1 MLEIRQ
7 QKILDYLNSNK
18 SASIEELSKYC
29 DVSKATI
36 RRDLNYL
43 DTTEDLIRVRGG
55 ALHKIRKID
64 PFVLPRSIIQADAKK
79 RIGKAAAD
87 LVQDDETII
96 VSTGSTTEAMI
107 PYLSEKKGL
116 TVITNALNVAYQ
128 LTKFENISTIV
139 LGGLMRHSELDLLG
153 HITEDSLSDL
163 VATKLF
169 RGVKGVHPKLGLTAS
184 DIGHVRT
191 DRKMI
196 DIVQE
201 LIILADHTKFYSNGS
216 IKVGPVSIASTIIT
230 DINAPKE
237 EVEIIRTMGVR
248 VITV

>member
-1 MLEIRQ
+1 MRETRQ
-7 QKILDYLNSNK
+7 QKILDYLNINK
-18 SASIEELSKYC
+18 SANIEELSKYC
-29 DVSKATI
+29 DVSEATI

-43 DTTEDLIRVRGG
+43 ETTEDLVRVRGG
-55 ALHKIRKID
+55 ALRKIRKID
-64 PFVLPRSIIQADAKK
+64 PFILPRSFIQADAKK

-107 PYLSEKKGL
+107 PYLSDKKGL

-139 LGGLMRHSELDLLG
+139 LGGLMRHSEFDLLG

-184 DIGHVRT
+184 DVGHVRT

-201 LIILADHTKFYSNGS
+201 LIILADHTKFYSNGP

>member
-1 MLEIRQ
+1 MKEIRQ
-7 QKILDYLNSNK
+7 QKILDYLNINK
-18 SASIEELSKYC
+18 SANIEELSKYC
-29 DVSKATI
+29 DVSEATI

-43 DTTEDLIRVRGG
+43 ETTEDLIRVRGG
-55 ALHKIRKID
+55 ALRKIRKIE

-87 LVQDDETII
+87 LVQDGETII

-128 LTKFENISTIV
+128 LTKFENIRTIV
-139 LGGLMRHSELDLLG
+139 LGGLMRHSEFDLLG

-184 DIGHVRT
+184 DVGHVRT

-201 LIILADHTKFYSNGS
+201 LIILADHTKFYSNGP

-237 EVEIIRTMGVR
+237 EVEIIRTMEVR